1 MDIIYLILTNLRR
14 LLKNKKLLTL
24 IILLF
29 LLLNLFSLFNN
40 VFAVSSGQNHS
51 FSFDYNGT
59 TYNITYCNRLD
70 NKSSPYP
77 TYFVLFDK
85 QTNKPYRIIYHHQ
98 GQNFKYYYNSSGN
111 LVIQKINNDCY
122 FYVDL
127 TSSNEN
133 NFTFG
138 YQDLKYNRSDLTI
151 DSSRYAIPYSSKPIL
166 NKDTNEEYKEF
177 VWNDPSITTSVN
189 SFKYWN
195 FNNVEINGGTFDLN
209 KGDME
214 FIVNY
219 YNDIGSS
226 EDSPFQK
233 YETSTKIK
241 LDKSSLFV
249 NINEEDGQA
258 FFTASIPRS
267 ELLKNVNIRNGAYID
282 IGLHGSYW
290 ASDLPNG
297 EITCDI
303 VESGISLVLN
313 SNYEED
319 LQKEKESQQRQELID
334 NQKETNEKLD
344 ENNKKLEETNNN
356 IKDTNDFLK
365 NDNVPDDNEF
375 NLPSVEVNDPTANFF
390 DTMFMGL
397 YNAINVEG
405 NQQISF
411 KIFSKDIVIN
421 SDDFNF
427 LVGNE
432 WAILRIILTS
442 SWVFGIGIFIL
453 KDIRKMIDKIKSG
466 NIESVASDDIKADM
480 V

>member
-14 LLKNKKLLTL
+14 LLRKKKIITL

-51 FSFDYNGT
+51 FSFDYNGI

-70 NKSSPYP
+70 NKASPYP

-85 QTNKPYRIIYHHQ
+85 QTNKPYRIIYHHL
-98 GQNFKYYYNSSGN
+98 GQNFKYYYDSSGN

-127 TSSNEN
+127 TSSDGN
-133 NFTFG
+133 NYTFG
-138 YQDLKYNRSDLTI
+138 YQNLNYVRSDLVLDT
-151 DSSRYAIPYSSKPIL
+151 SRYAIPYSSKPIL
-166 NKDTNEEYKEF
+166 NKDTSEEYKEF
-177 VWNDPSITTSVN
+177 NWVEPTITTDLN
-189 SFKYWN
+189 SLKYWN
-195 FNNVEINGGTFDLN
+195 FNSIDINGGTFDLN
-209 KGDME
+209 KGDLK
-214 FIVNY
+214 FIISY
-219 YNDIGSS
+219 YQTIENDG
-226 EDSPFQK
+226 DSPFQTVEK
-233 YETSTKIK
+233 STSIN

-249 NINEEDGQA
+249 SITEENGQA

-267 ELLKNVNIRNGAYID
+267 ELLKEVNLRNGAFID
-282 IGLHGSYW
+282 YGLHGSYW
-290 ASDLPNG
+290 GSVLPNG
-297 EITCDI
+297 DITCDI
-303 VESGISLVLN
+303 VETGISLVLN

-319 LQKEKESQQRQELID
+319 LQKEKESQERQELIN

-375 NLPSVEVNDPTANFF
+375 NLPSVEVDDPTSNFF

-397 YNAINVEG
+397 YNSINVEG

-432 WAILRIILTS
+432 WGILRVILTS

>member
-1 MDIIYLILTNLRR
+1 MTNGGWIDCFILNPNGGYVRNNGYGSFHSNYSVIFNL
-14 LLKNKKLLTL
+14 
-24 IILLF
+24 
-29 LLLNLFSLFNN
+29 
-40 VFAVSSGQNHS
+40 
-51 FSFDYNGT
+51 GT
-59 TYNITYCNRLD
+59 TLRDSNYEWKPTVDNW
-70 NKSSPYP
+70 NKSPNMS
-77 TYFVLFDK
+77 TYSNGGVTKVVYTTVSISGSSCNDTLGDIESYIPF
-85 QTNKPYRIIYHHQ
+85 TKP
-98 GQNFKYYYNSSGN
+98 S
-111 LVIQKINNDCY
+111 LE
-122 FYVDL
+122 
-127 TSSNEN
+127 TS
-133 NFTFG
+133 
-138 YQDLKYNRSDLTI
+138 I
-151 DSSRYAIPYSSKPIL
+151 
-166 NKDTNEEYKEF
+166 
-177 VWNDPSITTSVN
+177 N

-195 FNNVEINGGTFDLN
+195 FNTVDINGGTFDLN
-209 KGDME
+209 KGDLE
-214 FIVNY
+214 FIVSY
-219 YNDIGSS
+219 YNQIESS
-226 EDSPFQK
+226 EDNPFQK

-241 LDKSSLFV
+241 LDKNSLFV
-249 NINEEDGQA
+249 NINEQNGQA

-267 ELLKNVNIRNGAYID
+267 ELLKNVNIRNGAFID

-290 ASDLPNG
+290 ASNLPNG

-303 VESGISLVLN
+303 VESGISLVLD
-313 SNYEED
+313 SKYEED

-334 NQKETNEKLD
+334 NQKETNNKLD
-344 ENNKKLEETNNN
+344 ETNEKLEETNNN

-365 NDNVPDDNEF
+365 NDNVPEDNEF
-375 NLPSVEVNDPTANFF
+375 NLPSVEVDDPTANFF

-432 WAILRIILTS
+432 WGILRIILTS